1 MVSPPSSGLF
11 QRVIM
16 QSNPAGFSYT
26 TPGYMA
32 VYGDVR
38 MRCQPGGDMHLL
50 TAFIRRR
57 WLVRPAAVVHPRA
70 CHSWTVYATCRQPPS
85 RCEPCQLR
93 VCVLRAYT
101 THAITNPAE
110 R

>member
-1 MVSPPSSGLF
+1 MTLGSVGLVHMVSPPSSGLF

-38 MRCQPGGDMHLL
+38 TRADAQAGQPDSLAVHAGVGALRG
-50 TAFIRRR
+50 RRS
-57 WLVRPAAVVHPRA
+57 PAQTDTGSVGR
-70 CHSWTVYATCRQPPS
+70 
-85 RCEPCQLR
+85 
-93 VCVLRAYT
+93 
-101 THAITNPAE
+101 
-110 R
+110 

>member
-1 MVSPPSSGLF
+1 MVSPPSAGLF
-11 QRVIM
+11 QRVIQ

-38 MRCQPGGDMHLL
+38 R
-50 TAFIRRR
+50 
-57 WLVRPAAVVHPRA
+57 PRA
-70 CHSWTVYATCRQPPS
+70 RMHS
-85 RCEPCQLR
+85 LR
-93 VCVLRAYT
+93 TAEANNAAARRA
-101 THAITNPAE
+101 

>member
-32 VYGDVR
+32 VYGDALAR
-38 MRCQPGGDMHLL
+38 QAGCG
-50 TAFIRRR
+50 
-57 WLVRPAAVVHPRA
+57 RPPKGMSQLDCLRNVSTAVVAVRERLAMPG
-70 CHSWTVYATCRQPPS
+70 
-85 RCEPCQLR
+85 
-93 VCVLRAYT
+93 VCISQHVVCC
-101 THAITNPAE
+101 AE
-110 R
+110 C